1 MSAQFLGLGFPAP
14 PEPPPA
20 PLARPPPP
28 AAHRAP
34 PAAPPAGAAAAAG
47 LAAAATAAAAAPVAP
62 KGRFQRPVT
71 SFFKAP
77 ATAEEGEQGGAPLLK
92 NIFLG
97 GAWLCGVAKN
107 I

>member
-14 PEPPPA
+14 PEPLPA

-47 LAAAATAAAAAPVAP
+47 LAAAATAAAALAENYLFGGCVVVR
-62 KGRFQRPVT
+62 GRQ
-71 SFFKAP
+71 K
-77 ATAEEGEQGGAPLLK
+77 
-92 NIFLG
+92 
-97 GAWLCGVAKN
+97 
-107 I
+107 